1 MAGGTK
7 QLGVVVVG
15 TGFGCRVHVPAA
27 RGAGLDVAA
36 VVGRDRERTER
47 RAAKVGVGTVC
58 TSLSEALKLPNADI
72 VVIST
77 PPTTHADLA
86 DEAIAA
92 GRHVLVEKP
101 FTTNATEARRIA
113 DAATKA
119 GVTALVGHE
128 FRFARERVTMRQAI
142 RDGLVGEPR
151 LVTLVGHSSFAA
163 PLDVSLPRWWFDPA
177 LGGGWLGAAVSH
189 IVDATRCW
197 LGDFASVSAVLPM
210 ASDRD
215 IATQAEDTVSARFTL
230 TNGCEGVMQQSAGTW
245 GESVNVMRVA
255 GPKGTVSIGVDGVR
269 FGGPDGNYPLPYAGP
284 PSAVE
289 LEESDDP
296 RHRFTHL
303 ELAPAIVQAGILRD
317 LAQGKAP
324 EYDIV
329 PPATFADGV
338 ACMDVLDAMRESS
351 RLGGATITIGRP

>member
-1 MAGGTK
+1 MAEGSK
-7 QLGVVVVG
+7 PPGVVVVG

-27 RGAGLDVAA
+27 RAAGFEIAA

-47 RAAKVGVGTVC
+47 RAAKVGVDAVC
-58 TSLSEALKLPNADI
+58 TSLADALKLPNADV

-86 DEAIAA
+86 EEAIAA

-101 FTTNATEARRIA
+101 FTTNAAEARHVT
-113 DAATKA
+113 DAAAKA

-151 LVTLVGHSSFAA
+151 LVALVGHSSFAA
-163 PLDVSLPRWWFDPA
+163 PLDVSLPRWWFDPSS
-177 LGGGWLGAAVSH
+177 GGGWLGAAVSH

-230 TNGCEGVMQQSAGTW
+230 TSGCEGVMQQSAGTW
-245 GESVNVMRVA
+245 GEPVNVMRVA
-255 GPKGTVSIGVDGVR
+255 GPKGTVSIGADGVR
-269 FGGPDGNYPLPYAGP
+269 FGDAEGTRPLPYTGP
-284 PSAVE
+284 PPPVE

-317 LAQGKAP
+317 LAQGRSP

-351 RLGGATITIGRP
+351 RLGGATVSIGRP